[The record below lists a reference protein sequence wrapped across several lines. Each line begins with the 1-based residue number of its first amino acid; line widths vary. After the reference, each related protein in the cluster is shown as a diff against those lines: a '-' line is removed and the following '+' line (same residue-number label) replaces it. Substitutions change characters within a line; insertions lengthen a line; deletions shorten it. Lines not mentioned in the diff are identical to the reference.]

1 MEYPMLISGKPG
13 KSGVRVGTPQQ
24 ERELLRDLA
33 RKAEQEL
40 IGVQMASMDELTL
53 LPNRHGFIAL
63 AQLGLDACQQL
74 GRPATLLFF
83 NLDEFKRIN
92 YLFGRT
98 EGDNALKTFADV
110 LRIGFRESDVVGRLD
125 GATFVALLIGSAS
138 VEVSAIKAR
147 LEEML
152 DERNAMAHRGYEI
165 RFSIGQIEYDPVLHG
180 SVEELLDEA
189 ERVLGH

>member
-1 MEYPMLISGKPG
+1 MLISGKPH
-13 KSGVRVGTPQQ
+13 KPGVRAGTPQQ

-63 AQLGLDACQQL
+63 AQLGLEACQQL
-74 GRPATLLFF
+74 GGPATLLFF

-110 LRIGFRESDVVGRLD
+110 LRIGFRESDVVGRLE
-125 GATFVALLIGSAS
+125 GSS
-138 VEVSAIKAR
+138 VDVSAIRAR

-152 DERNAMAHRGYEI
+152 VERNAMTHRGYDI
-165 RFSIGQIEYDPVLHG
+165 RFSIGQIEFDPALHG
-180 SVEELLDEA
+180 SVEELLEEA
-189 ERVLGH
+189 EEALAR

>member
-1 MEYPMLISGKPG
+1 MLIPGKPH
-13 KSGVRVGTPQQ
+13 KTGVCAGTPQQ

-53 LPNRHGFIAL
+53 LPNRHGFLAL
-63 AQLGLDACQQL
+63 AQLGLDACMQL
-74 GRPATLLFF
+74 DRPATLLFF

-98 EGDNALKTFADV
+98 EGDKALKTFADV
-110 LRIGFRESDVVGRLD
+110 LRIGFRESDVIGRLE
-125 GATFVALLIGSAS
+125 GATFVVLLTGSCG
-138 VEVSAIKAR
+138 VDITAIKAR

-152 DERNAMAHRGYEI
+152 DERKAAGHRGYAI
-165 RFSIGQIEYDPVLHG
+165 GFSIGQIEHDAADHG
-180 SVEELLDEA
+180 SVDELLVEA
-189 ERVLGH
+189 EKALGR